1 MRTRLRLLLHTAA
14 AAICA
19 TGAAVLT
26 AQEGQPTFRAG
37 IDLVRVDVLVTGRD
51 GRPITDLTADD
62 FEIVEDGRPQAI
74 EQFKLVETDGTRA
87 PGDPPAP
94 AIRDR
99 DTEFAEASREDVRI
113 VGILLADYQVC
124 WEFQSTVRDALVRF
138 VRTELG
144 PNDLVAVV
152 DPLESVRT
160 LLFTYD
166 HEEVVSAIR
175 RFEGRKGEYTP
186 RNAVEEEHWRF
197 LPRIESLRNAI
208 VRDALNALAVRLG
221 SMREGRKSLIFVSEG
236 FPGLQGSTFMQ
247 LRELAQE
254 ANRHNVSIYALDPRG
269 LAAGMPAAATSARR
283 GCSGRVSRRTQET
296 LQYLSEET
304 DGRAIVNTNML
315 DDGLAQIVRD
325 ASVYYLLGYS
335 SSASRNDGAFHQ
347 IRVRVKRPGVEVRA
361 RKGYWA
367 PTLADV
373 IRAASP
379 TPDLPSAILDAR
391 AAIAEASREGRFLR
405 TWVGTGRGADGLT
418 RVTVSWE
425 PMPEGDRAAGGRP
438 GRVSVTAANAEGETV
453 FAGDAPVL
461 PSPQQLVFGSPPGEL
476 NLRMEMQ
483 AATGEAIDRDAI
495 TLRVPDF
502 TFPDVAL
509 STARVFSARTALEFR
524 AAVADAARAPS
535 ARREFLR
542 TERLLIRFDVYGA
555 GDRRPEVTAALLN
568 QSGSRLAEVPIAA
581 AQAGGTHQINFGLG
595 ALAAGEYLIEITATG
610 EGEVVTQL
618 VAFRVGT

>member
-1 MRTRLRLLLHTAA
+1 MRTRLHLVLHIAA

-19 TGAAVLT
+19 TTAVLT
-26 AQEGQPTFRAG
+26 AQEGQPTFRG
-37 IDLVRVDVLVTGRD
+37 GVDLVRVDVLVTDRAGA
-51 GRPITDLTADD
+51 PVTDLTADD
-62 FEIVEDGRPQAI
+62 FEIIEDGRPQAI
-74 EQFKLVETDGTRA
+74 EQFKLVETDGTRT

-94 AIRDR
+94 QIRDR

-124 WEFQSTVRDALVRF
+124 WEFQATVRDALVRF

-160 LLFTYD
+160 LLFTHD
-166 HEEVVSAIR
+166 HEEVISAIR

-186 RNAVEEEHWRF
+186 RNAVEEAHWRY
-197 LPRIESLRNAI
+197 LPRIESVRNAI
-208 VRDALNALAVRLG
+208 VRDALKALAVRLG

-236 FPGLQGSTFMQ
+236 FPSLQGSTYLQ
-247 LRELAQE
+247 LREIAQE
-254 ANRHNVSIYALDPRG
+254 ANRHNVSVYALDPRG
-269 LAAGMPAAATSARR
+269 LAAGMPAPATSARR

-296 LQYLSEET
+296 LRYLAEET
-304 DGRAIVNTNML
+304 DGRAIVNTNVL
-315 DDGLAQIVRD
+315 ADGLAQIVRD

-335 SSASRNDGAFHQ
+335 STASRNDGAFHQ

-373 IRAASP
+373 MRAASP
-379 TPDLPSAILDAR
+379 TPDLPSEILDAR
-391 AAIAEASREGRFLR
+391 ATIAEASREGRSFR
-405 TWVGTGRGADGLT
+405 TWVGTSRGADGLT

-425 PMPEGDRAAGGRP
+425 PMRDGDRAAGDQP
-438 GRVSVTAANAEGETV
+438 GHVSVTAANAEGETV

-461 PSPQQLVFGSPPGEL
+461 PTPQQLVFDSPPGEL
-476 NLRMEMQ
+476 DLRLEMH

-502 TFPDVAL
+502 TFAEVAL
-509 STARVFSARTALEFR
+509 STARVFPTRTALEFR
-524 AAVADAARAPS
+524 AAAGDGSLAPS

-542 TERLLIRFDVYGA
+542 TERLLIRFDAYGA
-555 GDRRPEVTAALLN
+555 GDDRPEITAALLN
-568 QSGSRLAEVPIAA
+568 QTGTRLADVPIAA
-581 AQAGGTHQINFGLG
+581 AHAGGTHQINFGLG

-610 EGEVVTQL
+610 DGEAVTEL
-618 VAFRVGT
+618 VAFRLGT